1 MTNQSQWLNTA
12 RLRDKIAG
20 NGHAM
25 PICRG
30 ELCNSGEVGY
40 IASRTFAFA
49 FAQSRSV
56 PIFMGSP
63 PTYFREDE

>member
-1 MTNQSQWLNTA
+1 MTKRTQWLNTA
-12 RLRDKIAG
+12 RLRDKIAA

-30 ELCNSGEVGY
+30 ELFNSGEVGY

-49 FAQSRSV
+49 QDRSL

-63 PTYFREDE
+63 PPSFREDE